1 MPANDARRAT
11 LTAGS
16 AALLMLAALIVAFG
30 LDVTRRVL
38 AVPSLPAGTY
48 RERVVIEDFRRST
61 PVPTTNP
68 ELVEHTVKESEFTI
82 ESKPVPV
89 THAAGTEPTPA
100 PSPIPDPIPEPA
112 AEPPKPVVKPQTIP
126 KPAPKPVKIKKAKPV
141 APPAEAA
148 PQEASSGSSAKPAS
162 GGTAGSAVRQGN
174 AARSSEDAV
183 LAVIV
188 REIEAKKRY
197 PRRARQTG
205 AEGRVVLRIEIAENG
220 VVSNVEVAERHPSS
234 LLNRAALKAAEDLKG
249 RRLDVRKPLTV
260 SVPVVFTL
268 TGT

>member
-82 ESKPVPV
+82 ESKPAPV

-112 AEPPKPVVKPQTIP
+112 AEPPKPV
-126 KPAPKPVKIKKAKPV
+126 KIKKAKPV

-148 PQEASSGSSAKPAS
+148 PQEVSSGSSAKPAS

-205 AEGRVVLRIEIAENG
+205 VEGRVVLRIEIAENG

>member
-68 ELVEHTVKESEFTI
+68 ELVEHTVKESKFTI
-82 ESKPVPV
+82 ESKPAPV

-126 KPAPKPVKIKKAKPV
+126 KPAPKPVKIKRQSPSLRLQRRRLRKSPPDQAQSP
-141 APPAEAA
+141 PPAEQPA
-148 PQEASSGSSAKPAS
+148 PQSGKATPHGAARMLFLPSSFEKSKPKSDTRDEPVRPAS
-162 GGTAGSAVRQGN
+162 KDESYCASKSLRTA
-174 AARSSEDAV
+174 
-183 LAVIV
+183 
-188 REIEAKKRY
+188 
-197 PRRARQTG
+197 
-205 AEGRVVLRIEIAENG
+205 
-220 VVSNVEVAERHPSS
+220 
-234 LLNRAALKAAEDLKG
+234 
-249 RRLDVRKPLTV
+249 
-260 SVPVVFTL
+260 
-268 TGT
+268 

>member
-82 ESKPVPV
+82 ESKPAPV

-112 AEPPKPVVKPQTIP
+112 AEPPKPV
-126 KPAPKPVKIKKAKPV
+126 

-148 PQEASSGSSAKPAS
+148 PQKVSSGSSAKPAS

-205 AEGRVVLRIEIAENG
+205 VEGRVVLRIEIAENG